1 MLLAIRKLP
10 VRNAHVNPCNSAE
23 YQNKLLF
30 TNLQTVHRNGLDD
43 AWAACKAGYR
53 IPGHSKS
60 WTGYVATPQCGFT
73 SCLGLIEEQNIY
85 VATLLCGFKC
95 YIALIKERDI

>member
-1 MLLAIRKLP
+1 MLLAIRNLP
-10 VRNAHVNPCNSAE
+10 VRNAHVNPCNSAK

-30 TNLQTVHRNGLDD
+30 TNLQTVHTNGLDD

-53 IPGHSKS
+53 IPDHSKS
-60 WTGYVATPQCGFT
+60 WTGYVVKLQCRFK
-73 SCLGLIEEQNIY
+73 SCIGLIEEQNIY

>member
-1 MLLAIRKLP
+1 MLHAIRNLP

-30 TNLQTVHRNGLDD
+30 TNLQTVHTNGLDD

-60 WTGYVATPQCGFT
+60 WTGYMATLLCGFK
-73 SCLGLIEEQNIY
+73 SCIGLIEEQNIY